1 MRAAF
6 CKAGSVSNMFPDGV
20 GTPSGFFPR
29 LWSCWGYLWTGS
41 QGETVLMRVPRFRKP
56 PKIISN
62 FWLCWLFGPWPPAGT
77 EAICSQVQDHDPL
90 LENGELPPLVGELT
104 HLGLLFKDEGK
115 LDRELDR
122 RFGVASAVFWALGCG
137 EEGTEPEGEAFNL
150 PVDLCRCEQNEI
162 QAAEMGSLPT
172 GGWEHVQRS
181 QLRWSG
187 HLIRGLPGL
196 LNLEVFTSTAN

>member
-1 MRAAF
+1 MDVDAPCKCALDIYAHMRAAF

-20 GTPSGFFPR
+20 GTPSGFFPL

-41 QGETVLMRVPRFRKP
+41 QGETVLTRVPRFRKP

-90 LENGELPPLVGELT
+90 LEKGELPPLVGELT

-115 LDRELDR
+115 LDRELDFSSVLGTGLWWR
-122 RFGVASAVFWALGCG
+122 GNWAG
-137 EEGTEPEGEAFNL
+137 
-150 PVDLCRCEQNEI
+150 
-162 QAAEMGSLPT
+162 
-172 GGWEHVQRS
+172 
-181 QLRWSG
+181 RWSFQ
-187 HLIRGLPGL
+187 
-196 LNLEVFTSTAN
+196 FTSWSM

>member
-1 MRAAF
+1 M
-6 CKAGSVSNMFPDGV
+6 
-20 GTPSGFFPR
+20 
-29 LWSCWGYLWTGS
+29 
-41 QGETVLMRVPRFRKP
+41 
-56 PKIISN
+56 
-62 FWLCWLFGPWPPAGT
+62 
-77 EAICSQVQDHDPL
+77 
-90 LENGELPPLVGELT
+90 
-104 HLGLLFKDEGK
+104 
-115 LDRELDR
+115 
-122 RFGVASAVFWALGCG
+122 FWALGCG

-150 PVDLCRCEQNEI
+150 PVDLCRCEQSEI